1 MCVPRLRGKKT
12 VPQTKKSW
20 FANIFYVRVID
31 KRKKTCYNNKVVDDT
46 AVNAGMAELADA
58 LDSGSSRGSS
68 VKVQVLLPAPPKSLE
83 NTEFSRLFAFSFPLS
98 HGGRGMHHLWRC
110 VCRFSVRFYTLSGN
124 ITLNPMITWI

>member
-58 LDSGSSRGSS
+58 LDSGSSESS
-68 VKVQVLLPAPPKSLE
+68 LMKVQVLSPAPI
-83 NTEFSRLFAFSFPLS
+83 
-98 HGGRGMHHLWRC
+98 M
-110 VCRFSVRFYTLSGN
+110 
-124 ITLNPMITWI
+124 